1 MDANILISNLR
12 QMSQVLDS
20 EANKTNNYNSAWA
33 SYLENI
39 SFELHKQANELEQL
53 EYNFGI
59 SLNLREDV

>member
-20 EANKTNNYNSAWA
+20 EANKSNNYNSTWA

-39 SFELHKQANELEQL
+39 SFELYKQANELEQL

-59 SLNLREDV
+59 SLNLREEV